1 MEMDNRTT
9 LLLTQYQSTRKLSL
23 DIAEPLQPEDQMIQ
37 SMPDASPTK
46 WHLAHTSWFFET
58 FVLAAYLP
66 GYQAYAPEFAYLFNS
81 YYNHVG
87 PQYRRPDRG
96 LISRPTVVEVKEY
109 RDHVDH
115 HLQRLLMEERLDST
129 ALQLIELGIQHEQQ
143 HQELILTDLKHGFSF
158 NPLFPALN
166 EYEGKQGVIPEQRWL
181 TYPGGQGSV
190 GYDGPEFHYDNEGPR
205 HEVLLAPFKL
215 AQRLVTNSE
224 YLEFVA
230 DGGYQNPLLWLS
242 DGWAWLQ
249 QKNITQPLYWFEN
262 HGQWQQYSLAGLKP
276 LNPAEPVCH
285 ISYYEADA
293 FAQWNGKRL
302 PTEFEWEMVARQTP
316 VQGPFLDLT
325 CLHPQPAPE
334 TGTETGTET
343 STDEIQQLYGTCW
356 QWTRSA
362 YSPYPGFKPP
372 AGAVGEY
379 NGKFMCNQLVLRGG
393 SCVTPKGHVRPSYR
407 NFFPAHAQWQFTGIR
422 MADDA

>member
-58 FVLAAYLP
+58 FLLANYLP

-87 PQYRRPDRG
+87 PQYRRADRG
-96 LISRPTVVEVKEY
+96 LISRPTVAEVKEY
-109 RDHVDH
+109 RDYVDH
-115 HLQRLLMEERLDST
+115 HLQRLMQEQVLDKT
-129 ALQLIELGIQHEQQ
+129 GLDLIELGIQHEQQ
-143 HQELILTDLKHGFSF
+143 HQELILTDIKHGFSF

-166 EYEGKQGVIPEQRWL
+166 QYESKHGVAPEQRWL
-181 TYPGGQGSV
+181 TYPGGLESV
-190 GYDGPEFHYDNEGPR
+190 GYNGPEFHFDNEGPR

-215 AQRLVTNSE
+215 TQRLITNGE
-224 YLEFVA
+224 YLEFIA
-230 DGGYQNPLLWLS
+230 DGGYRNPLLWLS

-249 QKNITQPLYWFEN
+249 QKSITKPLYWL
-262 HGQWQQYSLAGLKP
+262 QQQGSWHQYTLAGLKP

-293 FAQWNGKRL
+293 FAQWCGKRL
-302 PTEFEWEMVARQTP
+302 PTEHEWEIVAQQSP
-316 VQGPFLDLT
+316 LQGPFMELT
-325 CLHPQPAPE
+325 RLHPEPVTA
-334 TGTETGTET
+334 TG
-343 STDEIQQLYGTCW
+343 TDEIQQLYGTCW

-379 NGKFMCNQLVLRGG
+379 NGKFMCNQLVLKGG
-393 SCVTPKGHVRPSYR
+393 SCVTPKGHLRPSYR